1 MALRYSLLWYVFLEV
16 LHRRRRSIKI
26 GKLAR
31 TPSLEK
37 PADTLSPIPFLDG
50 LRIEK
55 IVNCG
60 WLGAALSNHRDLYIW
75 GGRIG
80 ESQLISALPDS
91 GEEVRLVNIADGAD
105 IIDVAVGTNHI
116 LALTASGDLW
126 GCGDNEHG
134 QLALGE
140 ARDVFIR
147 DWQWVTDDK
156 GMGGKIESVEA
167 GGWGSWLAVQL
178 SR

>member
-1 MALRYSLLWYVFLEV
+1 MFLEV
-16 LHRRRRSIKI
+16 LRRRRRSIKI

-37 PADTLSPIPFLDG
+37 PANTLLPIPFLDG
-50 LRIEK
+50 IPIEK

-60 WLGAALSNHRDLYIW
+60 WLGAALSKHRDLYIW

-91 GEEVRLVNIADGAD
+91 GEEVRLVDIGDGAD
-105 IIDVAVGTNHI
+105 VADVAVGTNHI

-126 GCGDNEHG
+126 GCGNNEHG
-134 QLALGE
+134 QLGLGE
-140 ARDVFIR
+140 AGEVFIR
-147 DWQWVTDDK
+147 DWKWLTNEK
-156 GMGGKIESVEA
+156 AMGGKIESVEA
-167 GGWGSWLAVQL
+167 GGWGSWLAVQP